1 MTPMA
6 SAPMA
11 SAPIASAQLS
21 VLPQGLPPMNV
32 LLVFGVLLAFGTLG
46 GLLAARVRWLPTI
59 TGFMAL
65 GLVVGPSGV
74 GLLSREALDGAK
86 VLVDIALGL
95 ILFQLGAT
103 LHPWMAVRNRALLV
117 TSLAEGGA
125 TFAVILALM
134 IWIGAPPVVAVLA
147 AAIAVSSSPAVLMH
161 VSHELRAAGP
171 TVDAA
176 EALVAMNNVL
186 AFLLFSLALPFA
198 LRDSDVGLRI
208 ALLLPAYQA
217 FGAIAVSVVVAWVVT
232 RVGLLTRADEQHLR
246 FALVVGAV
254 MLSIGLAQALKVS
267 SLFASLTLGIAC
279 RWLQGRSRLT
289 RVEFGGGADVFFI
302 ILFVFAGANLHVH
315 EVVQYAP
322 VAIAFVVAR
331 SAAKAASVYGCG
343 LAFQHPH
350 RQSISA
356 GLLLL
361 PMAGLAIGLV
371 QTTGWL
377 VPALADQVSAIVL
390 AAVAVFET
398 IGPPIAAFA
407 LRLSGDAGRAA
418 PDDGEADA
426 ARDGPSGA
434 TLPATTPGA
443 TPGAV
448 AADGA
453 YKP

>member
-1 MTPMA
+1 MNPN
-6 SAPMA
+6 P
-11 SAPIASAQLS
+11 LDF
-21 VLPQGLPPMNV
+21 LPHGVPPMNV
-32 LLVFGVLLAFGTLG
+32 LLIFGVLLAFGTLG

-65 GLVVGPSGV
+65 GLVVGPSGI

-103 LHPWMAVRNRALLV
+103 LHPWKVLRNRSLLV
-117 TSLAEGGA
+117 ASLVEGGA
-125 TFAVILALM
+125 TFCVILGLM
-134 IWIGAPPVVAVLA
+134 IWIGSPPVVAVLA

-186 AFLLFSLALPFA
+186 AFALFSLALPFA
-198 LRDSDVGLRI
+198 LHDSQVPLAT

-217 FGAIAVSVVVAWVVT
+217 FGAIAVSVAVAFVVT
-232 RVGLLTRADEQHLR
+232 RIGLLTRADEAHLR

-254 MLSIGLAQALKVS
+254 MLALGLAIALKVS

-289 RVEFGGGADVFFI
+289 RVEFGGGADVFFV
-302 ILFVFAGANLHVH
+302 ILFVFAGANLHIH
-315 EVVQYAP
+315 EVIQYAP
-322 VAIAFVVAR
+322 VALAFVVAR
-331 SAAKAASVYGCG
+331 SVAKASSIYGCG
-343 LAFQHPH
+343 LAFGHPH
-350 RQSISA
+350 RQSIAA

-377 VPALADQVSAIVL
+377 LPALADQVSAIVL
-390 AAVAVFET
+390 AAVALFET
-398 IGPPIAAFA
+398 IGPPIAAYA

-418 PDDGEADA
+418 AEPDEAGSLSQRHTDDRA
-426 ARDGPSGA
+426 
-434 TLPATTPGA
+434 
-443 TPGAV
+443 
-448 AADGA
+448 
-453 YKP
+453 

>member
-1 MTPMA
+1 MNPVA
-6 SAPMA
+6 SSP
-11 SAPIASAQLS
+11 LDF
-21 VLPQGLPPMNV
+21 LPHGLPPMNV

-65 GLVVGPSGV
+65 GLAVGPSGA
-74 GLLSREALDGAK
+74 GLLSREALDSAK

-103 LHPWMAVRNRALLV
+103 LHPWKALRNRALLV
-117 TSLAEGGA
+117 TSLVEGGA
-125 TFAVILALM
+125 TFAIILGLM

-161 VSHELRAAGP
+161 VAHELHAEGP

-176 EALVAMNNVL
+176 EALVAMNNVF

-198 LRDSDVGLRI
+198 LHDAEVPMRT

-217 FGAIAVSVVVAWVVT
+217 VGAIVVSVAVAWVVT
-232 RVGLLTRADEQHLR
+232 RVGLLTRTDEQHLR

-254 MLSIGLAQALKVS
+254 MLSLGLAQALKVS

-289 RVEFGGGADVFFI
+289 RVEFGGGADLFFI
-302 ILFVFAGANLHVH
+302 ILFVFAGANLHIH
-315 EVVQYAP
+315 EVIQYAP
-322 VAIAFVVAR
+322 VALAFVVAR
-331 SAAKAASVYGCG
+331 SLAKTASVYGCG
-343 LAFQHPH
+343 RVFEHPH
-350 RQSISA
+350 RQSVA
-356 GLLLL
+356 VGLLLL

-377 VPALADQVSAIVL
+377 VPELADQVSAIVL
-390 AAVAVFET
+390 AAVALFET
-398 IGPPIAAFA
+398 IGPPIAAYA

-418 PDDGEADA
+418 VQAGETDA
-426 ARDGPSGA
+426 LAQRRIGD
-434 TLPATTPGA
+434 PG
-443 TPGAV
+443 
-448 AADGA
+448 
-453 YKP
+453 